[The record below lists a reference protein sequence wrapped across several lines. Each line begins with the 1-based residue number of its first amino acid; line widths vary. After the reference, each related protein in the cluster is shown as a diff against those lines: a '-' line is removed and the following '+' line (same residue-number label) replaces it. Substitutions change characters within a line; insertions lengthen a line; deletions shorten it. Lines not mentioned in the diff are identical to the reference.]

1 MQRPQRFLPP
11 SYVSQVRQSSLLVQ
25 NGSLSIVQLPDASF
39 LISDKARHAIKELD
53 IAGNP
58 IGVEGV
64 YRLVKGFS
72 MQGHTNLLVLDISRT
87 NTFFHTSS
95 SFVNQLSQMIVKD
108 RLLDG
113 LTQIDLSENLL
124 GDLAATSLLE
134 SLYQLKSLIALR
146 LSDD

>member
-1 MQRPQRFLPP
+1 
-11 SYVSQVRQSSLLVQ
+11 
-25 NGSLSIVQLPDASF
+25 
-39 LISDKARHAIKELD
+39 
-53 IAGNP
+53 
-58 IGVEGV
+58 
-64 YRLVKGFS
+64 